1 MKKNSRRTKKIRNLV
16 FVCILSAILLTV
28 STYAWFIGM
37 QTVRVNSF
45 EVKIASTDGLMLS
58 LDGEN
63 WTTDLDVTNED
74 TLEYEGNTNQWL
86 TARNA
91 DSYTGKGLIPVSTI
105 GDIDSTADRLIM
117 YEKSSLTATKGGYR
131 LLSKRV
137 DNTGTKELDGYMAFD
152 LFVRNMSGEAYYWEN
167 NQANEEA
174 IYLTYDSDV
183 TVGTSGVSNTG
194 IENSVRVAF
203 AQIGRVENQE
213 YSSET
218 DATYKVGTVTGITC
232 DTTASASVAG
242 VTGICSR
249 PATIWEPNDTN
260 HVTNAGSWFAKSCL
274 NRTAEGSDNF
284 NYGTACAGIS
294 QGNFY
299 PTYAIS
305 REIAVADYVDIYD
318 GAKYNTYTANTVEP
332 TPALASEKQ
341 EGVKYFDDYLTAKAG
356 SSFKASDYKLV
367 AVDTFRETEQQTKG
381 ATRPEF
387 MTLAP
392 NSITKVRVY
401 VYIEGQDVD
410 NYDFAQL
417 GKAIQVN
424 FGFTKERYTTEDYT
438 DEPVSIIPGA
448 EGVTKVA
455 YSSTNEITNIT
466 PVAQIADP
474 SGKGIIWDS
483 ETKAFY
489 FLTSDKVTEFTYTEQ
504 AATKT
509 AKLVNGTWNMNY
521 TAE

>member
-63 WTTDLDVTNED
+63 WTTDLDVTSED
-74 TLEYEGNTNQWL
+74 TKEYAGNTNQWL

-91 DSYTGKGLIPVSTI
+91 ASYTGKGLIPVSTI
-105 GDIDSTADRLIM
+105 GDIDSEADRLIM

-137 DNTGTKELDGYMAFD
+137 DNTVTQGKELDGYMAFD

-213 YSSET
+213 YSSQE

-232 DTTASASVAG
+232 DTTANESTAG

-260 HVTNAGSWFAKSCL
+260 HVANAGSWFAKSCL
-274 NRTAEGSDNF
+274 NRTAEGSENF

-356 SSFKASDYKLV
+356 DSFKANDYKLV

-455 YSSTNEITNIT
+455 YAATGAVTEPTAT
-466 PVAQIADP
+466 TT
-474 SGKGIIWDS
+474 SGKGIIYDS

-489 FLTSDKVTEFTYTEQ
+489 FLTSDAVATFTFKDGGTQ
-504 AATKT
+504 KT
-509 AKLVNGTWNMNY
+509 ATLADGTWSFN
-521 TAE
+521 